1 MHGRAVERLAESDAE
16 VSQLRAT
23 IRQQETTIVRLQQQL
38 DQRDAEIQGKDQQIE
53 ALKAKVA

>member
-16 VSQLRAT
+16 VRQLLET
-23 IRQQETTIVRLQQQL
+23 IRQHETTIVRLQQQL